1 LKAVNIVVDNL
12 TRLGWSPLFQADF
25 DRISSPGDRPGRVT
39 VAYGGGLTAETSDGQ
54 QAAEIT
60 STLRKTTSVPEG
72 LPAVGDWVVLRG
84 SQPASVVAVLPR
96 RGALTR
102 KVAGLVTEG
111 QVLAANVDLILV
123 VASLAARLR
132 RRGIERYLTMAW
144 ESGALP
150 VVVLTKSDLVED
162 AEASVAEIQ
171 QVAIGVDVY
180 AVSGT
185 SGEGVGAIEARL
197 RAGITAVVV
206 GPSGAGKSTLINR
219 LAGDDR
225 ILTGEVSDDHKGR
238 HTTTHR
244 ELHQLESG
252 AMIIDTPGLRE
263 LQLWHSKE
271 GLSRTFSDIE
281 ALAAECRFGDCAHDG
296 EPGCAVAVAIATGV
310 LSLDRLLGYRKLERE
325 LMVLEGRRDGRAQR
339 ERRRQI
345 RVQSKAL
352 RQGPSKPA

>member
-1 LKAVNIVVDNL
+1 MNIVIDNL
-12 TRLGWSPLFQADF
+12 TRLGWSPHFQADF
-25 DRISSPGDRPGRVT
+25 DRISSPGDQPGRVT
-39 VAYGGGLTAETSDGQ
+39 VAYGVGVTAETSDGP
-54 QAAEIT
+54 QAAEI
-60 STLRKTTSVPEG
+60 SGGLRKSTAVPEG

-84 SQPASVVAVLPR
+84 SQPTSVVAVLPR

-111 QVLAANVDLILV
+111 QVLAANIDLILV

-132 RRGIERYLTMAW
+132 PRGIERYLTMAW
-144 ESGALP
+144 ESGAMPL
-150 VVVLTKSDLVED
+150 VVLTKLDLVED

-171 QVAIGVDVY
+171 RVAIGVDVC
-180 AVSGT
+180 AVSGI
-185 SGEGVGAIEARL
+185 SGEGVGAIETRL
-197 RAGITAVVV
+197 RPGLTAVVV

-219 LAGDDR
+219 LAGADR
-225 ILTGEVSDDHKGR
+225 IPTGEVRGDHKGR

-244 ELHQLESG
+244 ELYRLDGG

-263 LQLWHSKE
+263 LQLWHSDE

-281 ALAAECRFGDCAHDG
+281 ALAAECRFGNCAHDG
-296 EPGCAVAVAIATGV
+296 EPGCAVAVALSAGI
-310 LSLDRLLGYRKLERE
+310 LSLDRLLGYQELERE
-325 LMVLEGRRDGRAQR
+325 LMVLERRGDHRAQR

>member
-1 LKAVNIVVDNL
+1 VNIVVDNL
-12 TRLGWSPLFQADF
+12 TRLGWSPRFQADF
-25 DRISSPGDRPGRVT
+25 DCISSPGDQPGRVT
-39 VAYGGGLTAETSDGQ
+39 VAYGVGLIAETSEGQ
-54 QAAEIT
+54 QAAEI
-60 STLRKTTSVPEG
+60 SSSLRKSTGGPEG

-84 SQPASVVAVLPR
+84 SQPPSVVAVLPR

-111 QVLAANVDLILV
+111 QTLAANVDLILV

-132 RRGIERYLTMAW
+132 PRGIERYLTMAW
-144 ESGALP
+144 ESGAVP

-162 AEASVAEIQ
+162 AEASVAEIRR
-171 QVAIGVDVY
+171 VAIGVNVH

-185 SGEGVGAIEARL
+185 TGEGVGAIEARL
-197 RAGITAVVV
+197 RPGITAVVV

-219 LAGDDR
+219 LAGADR
-225 ILTGEVSDDHKGR
+225 ILTGAVRDDHKGR

-244 ELHQLESG
+244 ELYQLDGG

-263 LQLWHSKE
+263 LQLWHTEE

-296 EPGCAVAVAIATGV
+296 EPGCAVAVAVAAGI

-325 LMVLEGRRDGRAQR
+325 LVVLGGRGDRRAQR
-339 ERRRQI
+339 ERRRQT

>member
-1 LKAVNIVVDNL
+1 LNIVVDNL
-12 TRLGWSPLFQADF
+12 TRLGWSPRFQADF
-25 DRISSPGDRPGRVT
+25 DRISSRGDQPGRVT
-39 VAYGGGLTAETSDGQ
+39 VAYGVGLTAETSEGQ
-54 QAAEIT
+54 QAAEI
-60 STLRKTTSVPEG
+60 SSSLRKSTAGPEG

-84 SQPASVVAVLPR
+84 SQPPSVVAVLPR

-111 QVLAANVDLILV
+111 QTLAANVDLILV

-132 RRGIERYLTMAW
+132 PRGIERYLTMAW
-144 ESGALP
+144 ESGAVP

-162 AEASVAEIQ
+162 AEASAVEIQ
-171 QVAIGVDVY
+171 RVAIGVDVH

-185 SGEGVGAIEARL
+185 TGEGVGAIEARL
-197 RAGITAVVV
+197 RPGITAVVV

-219 LAGDDR
+219 LAGADR
-225 ILTGEVSDDHKGR
+225 ILTGAVRDDHKGR

-244 ELHQLESG
+244 ELYRLDCG

-263 LQLWHSKE
+263 LQLWHTEE

-296 EPGCAVAVAIATGV
+296 EPGCAVAVAVAAGM

-325 LMVLEGRRDGRAQR
+325 LVVLEGRGDRRAQR